1 MKVLGFFHLPAPY
14 LTEFL
19 NQIGKHVELTVIFKE
34 KSNIEREDNWL
45 DYNFTNFKA
54 YFLPKKNKLRF
65 LNGFLK
71 DNYDF
76 FWNCDYSNPNCI
88 YLTTRF
94 KMKKTTVLM
103 HADGGIAIPRSIDP
117 IIRKVMNMADWFTSS
132 GFVCDE
138 YYNYY
143 HVPFNK
149 IFHYKFTSQTNADIQ
164 KNKAQLIKR
173 EEYRR
178 KFGFH
183 DDEIICFSIGQQI
196 PRKGYD
202 ILAKAA
208 AIVKGNVRYII
219 AGGKC
224 EENVDKII
232 KDNGIKNI
240 EFIGFKDKDE
250 LSEYFVASDI
260 FVLPTRYD
268 IWGLVINEAMSFGL
282 PIISTEKCAAAVQMK
297 GLFDNG
303 LIVPIEDH
311 LALAKAIEELCNNA
325 ILRKQYGKRSLDGI
339 QNYTIENMVLDYLV
353 IFKKILGE
361 NKYESATNK

>member
-1 MKVLGFFHLPAPY
+1 MKILGFFHLPAPY
-14 LTEFL
+14 LVEFL
-19 NQIGKHVELTVIFKE
+19 NQIGKHIELTVIFKE
-34 KSNIEREDNWL
+34 KVNKEREDSWL

-54 YFLPKKNKLRF
+54 YYLPDKHRIKF
-65 LNGFLK
+65 LNQFLK
-71 DNYDF
+71 QDYDLY
-76 FWNCDYSNPNCI
+76 WNCDYSNPNSI

-94 KMKKTTVLM
+94 KLKKITVLM
-103 HADGGIAIPRSIDP
+103 HADGGIAIPRTIDP

-138 YYNYY
+138 YYQYY

-149 IFHYKFTSQTNADIQ
+149 IYHYKFTSQTNNDIC
-164 KNKAQLIKR
+164 KNKSQLIKR
-173 EEYRR
+173 EEYR
-178 KFGFH
+178 KKLGYQ

-208 AIVKGNVRYII
+208 ALTSNKIRNII

-224 EENVDKII
+224 EENVAKII
-232 KDNGIKNI
+232 KDNNIKNI
-240 EFIGFKDKDE
+240 EFIGFKTKEE
-250 LSEYFVASDI
+250 LSEYFIASDI

-282 PIISTEKCAAAVQMK
+282 PIISTEKCAAAVQMQ

-303 LIVPIEDH
+303 IIVPIEDH
-311 LALAKAIEELCNNA
+311 VALANA
-325 ILRKQYGKRSLDGI
+325 IDKLSKDENLRKVYAKRSLDGI

-353 IFKKILGE
+353 IFNKILGD
-361 NKYESATNK
+361 K

>member
-1 MKVLGFFHLPAPY
+1 MKILMFQHLPTPY

-19 NQIGKHVELTVIFKE
+19 NQIGKHIDLTVIFKE
-34 KSNIEREDNWL
+34 KKNQEREDSWL

-54 YFLPKKNKLRF
+54 YYLPDKKRIKF
-65 LNGFLK
+65 LNQFLK
-71 DNYDF
+71 EDYDLY
-76 FWNCDYSNPNCI
+76 WNCDYSNPNSI

-94 KMKKTTVLM
+94 KLKKITVLM

-138 YYNYY
+138 YYQYY

-149 IFHYKFTSQTNADIQ
+149 IYHYKFTSQTNDDIY

-173 EEYRR
+173 EECR
-178 KFGFH
+178 KKLGYQ

-208 AIVKGNVRYII
+208 ALTSKNIRYII

-224 EENVDKII
+224 EENVAKII
-232 KDNGIKNI
+232 KDNNIKNI
-240 EFIGFKDKDE
+240 EFIGFKTKEE
-250 LSEYFVASDI
+250 LSEFFIASDI

-282 PIISTEKCAAAVQMK
+282 PIISTEKCAAAVQMQ

-303 LIVPIEDH
+303 IIVPIEDH
-311 LALAKAIEELCNNA
+311 IALANA
-325 ILRKQYGKRSLDGI
+325 IDKLSKDENLRKVYARRSLEGI

-353 IFKKILGE
+353 IFIKILGD
-361 NKYESATNK
+361 K